1 MNEAPAVNILLP
13 GRKTKRALKCVLV
26 LALVFV
32 VVSSSTF
39 PYLPNIVNTF
49 FPWVSSS
56 ASSTS
61 KTGKGSNS
69 QVQTGPGT
77 SLPPGSLGTESAAQP
92 SFSQVT
98 DGSVP
103 PHVIAT
109 SSAFSYQTSYGTYS
123 FDRSAP
129 FIFSLQTSSGAI
141 LSKGSFFFVRTG
153 QAPLT
158 PGLSTVLVA
167 SDTQYVTRYEVLL
180 NKLVVGYLQLQVDF
194 QASSR
199 PKFSIQFSQT
209 SNWTLGHFNIVWAT
223 FTADQWARPS
233 GRPPLAISTLSS
245 VQQFSGS
252 SRVDIGPSGDPS
264 TWTDW
269 LTTDWSDAPGGVL
282 ETGPLVLAGL
292 RGTGHDIVF
301 PADQATID
309 PTQVT
314 TSNVNTATGYS
325 TQRKLA
331 YYAGRYYMFYYSGSS
346 IQMKSSTDQVTW
358 TAGFVEGGGTC
369 WGGAIGYNFDLAQ
382 SGSTIALVWL
392 YYNSSSTGDHTTALY
407 FKPGVIFDGDISW
420 GSCVKVASFVSQPY
434 SWPPSVTIGSD
445 GTYWVGGIW
454 NDANLNYNV
463 WIYKSADGSAF
474 SLSTNYLTSN
484 SASRYE
490 ALQLI
495 PLTTGRVM
503 SLTSHYSDA
512 AVRWRIWNPLATNG
526 GSWSSTQSLSMNF
539 QTNTPKWSLMSA
551 TSTPDGNVHMIFEQ
565 FTTTYQIV
573 YSFYNSTT
581 AQWTV
586 GPSLYNCSS
595 QCLYPT
601 ISSDSLG
608 NLYGFW
614 MALSAGVP
622 TYLIYSTKIKGQ
634 SWSATSQPFG
644 SGTNI
649 QNANWLSSSRTSTK
663 EVLLAWTLNT
673 TSPYKIFLGTI
684 PLSSGIASGPPLRPW
699 SRIGLATNEQY
710 FTQNGEYLSPG
721 NGLLTVSQTD
731 ISVQGRNGL
740 SLAITRVYVQPFT
753 LLQGSPIN
761 YETTPYANLGYG
773 WQLNLPWVGSQYLHF
788 LNAEMFPIVY
798 ANSTNTTNSTY
809 SVTVWSFENHQTEDF
824 LFARTNT
831 TNLSSHTSTITFRL
845 TTKDGAVYNFNNI
858 GAITS
863 LADRTGQNQISFSY
877 TGTLLSSITDTV
889 GRTATLKYNGGNQLA
904 NVTYGGQT
912 VRYGYSGSNLVTV
925 TDAAGR
931 VITLKYNG
939 ASAWLLTGVVYTAG
953 GNSTYTYGSIPVGTD
968 AINYYVILQNV
979 DNPGTIVK
987 TSSFSYNITDG
998 EVTSTVVK
1006 QSDGFNVQGFT
1017 NYVFNAKAN
1026 SLTRTVLNGT
1036 QVQMLKTQFWLDPL
1050 TGRSA
1055 QQDIFTGTSIARNFY
1070 NSQFYD
1076 NWGNVIYTRDN
1087 TGHESYQSFA
1097 NTNTQWTLQ
1106 SPGSM
1111 STTTN
1116 GRVFY
1121 DDFNGP
1127 TLNTTAWATGG
1138 SGTQLVRT
1146 VTGSLLKLQLA
1157 SSTQGTTQSN
1167 WVRSSATYGYPFY
1180 AEVQMMKGAG
1190 DGTGSAEFIL
1200 SPQQTGSTG
1209 NPFQNND
1216 ALRLLVTD
1224 GPTYEVLK
1232 IVGGV
1237 TTTVWSSGNRG
1248 THSLDWKIILTD
1260 RNTLKVW
1267 VNLGLSQGYQELYST
1282 TSLGLSTSFT
1292 PSYAYLV
1299 FENPSTTTYSG
1310 TFDYVGLSS
1319 SNTVTLTNLQANQK
1333 VDAYDWNNVLQSSG
1347 TVASGQ
1353 TSLSLNLTQFPF
1365 PYGYFKIYELDG
1377 RAVQFTSATREI
1389 WGGSTYAYN
1398 SPFRSGGDQRTST
1411 GFLQNSSK
1419 YVDES
1424 LPTGAVTYSDGG
1436 DSWVWA
1442 TGLVVPTIGD
1452 EAPSL
1457 ESVHVSQIVAG
1468 THEHYFNTSSQV
1480 LAATSGYYLIQY
1492 VYIPST
1498 AVPGEIMLQ
1507 FHTQGGTWEHRAYW
1521 GSNLIAACGTTGATC
1536 GTNGTPSRLPMGA
1549 LPTVRNAW
1557 IELIVK
1563 TDDVGVNGLN
1573 VDGWAYTLYN
1583 GGAYWDESDLASSS
1597 IQTVTMN
1604 NLLVGQKV
1612 ELYNSTG
1619 TLKTSATVASGQTSV
1634 TLNVYSVGINT
1645 FPYTGY
1651 VKVYGTTTSLQYY
1664 GPPMRDV
1671 WGGDVYSYNQPV
1683 FSNNFNPSTGI
1694 AFVTSV
1700 VVAGANSNAAT
1711 TASMAFTK
1719 GDLIVVYVSVGAGQ
1733 TVTSITDSGSPSST
1747 YTQRVSAVNGNT
1759 ITYLYTATAGT
1770 STSNTITV
1778 KISASGNFAISAAE
1792 YSGAIGFGAS
1802 HTSTGTSTAPSVSLT
1817 TQTSNSWVLV
1827 GFGWTGAG
1835 THSGD
1840 IGFVD
1845 RHGGSSNT
1853 QHLDYGDTNAAETVG
1868 TYSYSATLTESDAWA
1883 MIALEITMT
1892 NPPPASSIHNLR
1904 LGTAQYQNATS
1915 TPEQDYANY
1924 DILGNMLQDSQIHNG
1939 SPLTTTYTFDS
1950 YGNQASIINP
1960 DNEKTYNTYST
1971 TYQHAYLT
1979 NTTRVL
1985 TSNLNVT
1992 TNNVYNFTTG
2002 MQITSFDSVGN
2013 RTDFAFD
2020 QITRPVM
2027 IQHEAINASRT
2038 DMSFHF
2044 EDAADSFGIENEKG
2058 NYTDFHFD
2066 GQGRITTVQKYS
2078 GQLDASPVLA
2088 TDNFTYDWQNK
2099 EKTHTAPNGNVT
2111 SYQYDYLGRL
2121 VKVTNPDGTIRTTSY
2136 DGINLIQS
2144 DYDENGHRIDTIYDS
2159 MGRTIGIREYYS
2171 QAAYYSTSYIYN
2183 GVGNLAKSTDGKS
2196 QTTTYTYD
2204 DLGRLTLTV
2213 YPDGFNDTRTY
2224 DSIGNLI
2231 GKKDPNGNTIA
2242 YSYDNFNR
2250 LINETYPDGSKAT
2263 FSYDTKGN
2271 VLSLSYKG
2279 NSATFVYDSR
2289 NRETSETWTI
2299 SGSQYTLRYA
2309 YDGVGNLV
2317 STTYPD
2323 GTVVKYSIDP
2333 LNRVANVTSGGNTLA
2348 TFTYSNT
2355 SMVSK
2360 IVYGNGVQTS
2370 YTYDR
2375 LNRPSRIKIIQS
2387 STTLLDLNY
2396 TFDAVGNVASINTES
2411 YSYDFLNRQT
2421 VAAGAWG
2428 TVKYGYD
2435 GVGNRLWFYKSPTNT
2450 TYGYGAYDRLSS
2462 VGSTSYTYDNNGNQ
2476 KTQTTGSTTTSY
2488 FYDFDNRLTSVA
2500 RSSSTLG
2507 NYTYSAQGTRVQK
2520 IETGVTTVYLN
2531 RGFSVLYEKQTV
2543 GGSTTNDYVYIGSR
2557 LVAKLSG
2564 GSTYYF
2570 HQDALGSTRL
2580 VTTGSTTSFSSNYQP
2595 FGPQYAS
2602 SGTDPTYKY
2611 TDKPQDASSGLY
2623 YFGARYYNTTVGRF
2637 LSRDPAQSKT
2647 NDAQSL
2653 NPYAYAR
2660 NNPEKLTD
2668 PTGAY
2673 WISEWNEWGWRCVS
2687 WFWGMCTFSLPY
2699 WTIHISGGDSG
2710 IYFQAT
2716 QGIIGGFNS
2725 LLIWLA
2731 SWVSSINM
2739 DAFWAGVAAGVIL
2752 VIAAIVA
2759 LYAYRASIWM
2769 GMFVAGVIVGFGA
2782 FVAAKAFRNSTN
2794 DWGARWGF
2802 FLGLAA
2808 PLIVFAALLLGANN
2822 LGYII
2827 QSPPAPS
2834 SSLERWAIGWAIYA
2848 LGWGLFW
2855 VLGMYDALSRNVV
2868 FWSDI
2873 SGILAAF
2880 GALILQ

>member
-1 MNEAPAVNILLP
+1 MQTP
-13 GRKTKRALKCVLV
+13 GAYV
-26 LALVFV
+26 
-32 VVSSSTF
+32 
-39 PYLPNIVNTF
+39 
-49 FPWVSSS
+49 
-56 ASSTS
+56 
-61 KTGKGSNS
+61 
-69 QVQTGPGT
+69 
-77 SLPPGSLGTESAAQP
+77 
-92 SFSQVT
+92 
-98 DGSVP
+98 
-103 PHVIAT
+103 
-109 SSAFSYQTSYGTYS
+109 YQTSYGIYS

-129 FIFSLQTSSGAI
+129 FIFSLQTSSGVI

-167 SDTQYVTRYEVLL
+167 SDTQQVTRYEVLL

-199 PKFSIQFSQT
+199 PKFTIQFSET
-209 SNWTLGHFNIVWAT
+209 SNWTLGHFNIVWTT

-245 VQQFSGS
+245 VQQFSGP
-252 SRVDIGPSGDPS
+252 SRVDVGPSGDPS
-264 TWTDW
+264 TWTEW

-314 TSNVNTATGYS
+314 TSNVNTATSYS

-454 NDANLNYNV
+454 YDANLNYNV
-463 WIYKSADGSAF
+463 WIYKSTDGSTF
-474 SLSTNYLTSN
+474 SLSTNYFTSN
-484 SASRYE
+484 SGSRDE

-495 PLTTGRVM
+495 SLTTGRVM
-503 SLTSHYSDA
+503 SLTSHYSDS

-539 QTNTPKWSLMSA
+539 QTNTPKWNLMSA
-551 TSTPDGNVHMIFEQ
+551 TSTPDGNVHVIFEQ

-573 YSFYNSTT
+573 YSFYNSTA

-586 GPSLYNCSS
+586 GPSLYSCSS

-601 ISSDSLG
+601 ISSDALG

-614 MALSAGVP
+614 MALSSGVP

-663 EVLLAWTLNT
+663 EVLLTWTLNT

-684 PLSSGIASGPPLRPW
+684 PLPSGIPSGPPLRPW

-710 FTQNGEYLSPG
+710 FSQNGEYLSPG

-788 LNAEMFPIVY
+788 LNGEMFPIVY

-845 TTKDGAVYNFNNI
+845 TTKDGTVYNFNNL

-863 LADRTGQNQISFSY
+863 LADRTGQNQILFSY

-889 GRTATLKYNGGNQLA
+889 GRTATLKYNGSNQLA

-912 VRYGYSGSNLVTV
+912 VRYGYSGSNLATV

-931 VITLKYNG
+931 VVTLKYNG

-968 AINYYVILQNV
+968 AINYYVTLQNV

-1036 QVQMLKTQFWLDPL
+1036 QVQMLKTQFWFDPL
-1050 TGRSA
+1050 TGRSV
-1055 QQDIFTGTSIARNFY
+1055 QQDIFSGTSIARSFY

-1097 NTNTQWTLQ
+1097 NTNTQWTFQ

-1167 WVRSSATYGYPFY
+1167 WVRSSATYSYPFY
-1180 AEVQMMKGAG
+1180 AEVQTMKGAG

-1232 IVGGV
+1232 NVGGV
-1237 TTTVWSSGNRG
+1237 TTTVWSSGSRG

-1299 FENPSTTTYSG
+1299 YENPSTTTYSG

-1333 VDAYDWNNVLQSSG
+1333 VEAYDWNNVLQASG

-1365 PYGYFKIYELDG
+1365 PYGNFKIYELDG
-1377 RAVQFTSATREI
+1377 RTVQFTSATREI
-1389 WGGSTYAYN
+1389 WGGSTYAYI

-1457 ESVHVSQIVAG
+1457 ESVHVSQIVTG
-1468 THEHYFNTSSQV
+1468 THEHYFNSSSQV

-1492 VYIPST
+1492 VYIPSN
-1498 AVPGEIMLQ
+1498 AVPSEIMLQ

-1521 GSNLIAACGTTGATC
+1521 GSNLITGCGTTGATC

-1557 IELIVK
+1557 VELIVK
-1563 TDDVGVNGLN
+1563 TDDVVVNGLN
-1573 VDGWAYTLYN
+1573 IDGWAYTLYN

-1619 TLKTSATVASGQTSV
+1619 TLKASATVASGQTSV
-1634 TLNVYSVGINT
+1634 TLNVYSVGIST
-1645 FPYTGY
+1645 FPLSGY
-1651 VKVYGTTTSLQYY
+1651 MKVYFSSGGLQYSS
-1664 GPPMRDV
+1664 PLMTDI

-1683 FSNNFNPSTGI
+1683 FSNAFNP
-1694 AFVTSV
+1694 
-1700 VVAGANSNAAT
+1700 GA
-1711 TASMAFTK
+1711 
-1719 GDLIVVYVSVGAGQ
+1719 
-1733 TVTSITDSGSPSST
+1733 
-1747 YTQRVSAVNGNT
+1747 
-1759 ITYLYTATAGT
+1759 
-1770 STSNTITV
+1770 
-1778 KISASGNFAISAAE
+1778 
-1792 YSGAIGFGAS
+1792 
-1802 HTSTGTSTAPSVSLT
+1802 
-1817 TQTSNSWVLV
+1817 
-1827 GFGWTGAG
+1827 
-1835 THSGD
+1835 
-1840 IGFVD
+1840 
-1845 RHGGSSNT
+1845 
-1853 QHLDYGDTNAAETVG
+1853 VG
-1868 TYSYSATLTESDAWA
+1868 T
-1883 MIALEITMT
+1883 
-1892 NPPPASSIHNLR
+1892 SIHNSLI
-1904 LGTAQYQNATS
+1904 GTAQYQNATS
-1915 TPEQDYANY
+1915 TPEEDYSNY
-1924 DILGNMLQDSQIHNG
+1924 DVAGNILQGLLRHNG
-1939 SPLTTTYTFDS
+1939 SPLTTTYTYDS
-1950 YGNQASIINP
+1950 YGNKASNISP
-1960 DNEKTYNTYST
+1960 TAEKTYYSYSN

-1979 NTTRVL
+1979 TLTQVL
-1985 TSNLNVT
+1985 TSSVNVT
-1992 TNNVYNFTTG
+1992 TTYSYNFTTG
-2002 MQITSFDSVGN
+2002 QLVSIIDPKGNETDYTYDPINRMTSITHPAVGGI
-2013 RTDFAFD
+2013 R
-2020 QITRPVM
+2020 
-2027 IQHEAINASRT
+2027 S
-2038 DMSFHF
+2038 DMNFLF
-2044 EDAADSFGIENEKG
+2044 EDARNSFGIENEKG
-2058 NYTDFHFD
+2058 NYTDYDYD
-2066 GQGRITTVQKYS
+2066 GLNRVTQASTYKGALDSSPIISQLNYTYNWQGEV
-2078 GQLDASPVLA
+2078 
-2088 TDNFTYDWQNK
+2088 
-2099 EKTHTAPNGNVT
+2099 KTSQDPTGNVT
-2111 SYQYDYLGRL
+2111 TSSYDYLGRL
-2121 VKVTNPDGTIRTTSY
+2121 IKVVNPDGTSRTISY
-2136 DGINLIQS
+2136 DDVSLIQS
-2144 DYDENGHRIDTIYDS
+2144 NYDESGHRIDNLFDTLHKL
-2159 MGRTIGIREYYS
+2159 IGVREYYS
-2171 QAAYYSTSYIYN
+2171 QTSYYLTSYTYD
-2183 GVGNLAKSTDGKS
+2183 GLGNLAKSVAANS
-2196 QTTTYTYD
+2196 QVTTYTHD
-2204 DLGRLTLTV
+2204 DLNRLVLTI
-2213 YPDGFNDTRTY
+2213 YPDGFNETRSY
-2224 DSIGNLI
+2224 DGVGNLLTRKDAN
-2231 GKKDPNGNTIA
+2231 GKTMN
-2242 YSYDNFNR
+2242 YSYDSLNR
-2250 LINETYPDGSKAT
+2250 LGNLTYPDNSKAAFT
-2263 FSYDTKGN
+2263 YDKTNNMLTASYN
-2271 VLSLSYKG
+2271 G
-2279 NSATFVYDSR
+2279 NSVTLTYDSR
-2289 NRETSETWTI
+2289 NRETRETWTI
-2299 SGSQYTLRYA
+2299 GGNQYNLSYV
-2309 YDGVGNLV
+2309 YDQVGNIAA
-2317 STTYPD
+2317 TTYPD
-2323 GTVVKYSIDP
+2323 GTTVSMSIDP
-2333 LNRVANVTSGGNTLA
+2333 MNRATTVKTGGTTLA
-2348 TFTYSNT
+2348 TITYRPDSTIGNIT
-2355 SMVSK
+2355 
-2360 IVYGNGVQTS
+2360 YGNGVQS
-2370 YTYDR
+2370 TYKYDNR
-2375 LNRPSRIKIIQS
+2375 GRPSEVKVVQGQ
-2387 STTLLDLNY
+2387 TVLLDLNY
-2396 TFDAVGNVASINTES
+2396 GYDNIGNVRSIGTES
-2411 YSYDFLNRQT
+2411 YAYDYLNRLT
-2421 VAAGAWG
+2421 NGTGGWGA
-2428 TVKYGYD
+2428 TKYGYD
-2435 GVGNRLWFYKSPTNT
+2435 GVGNRLWLYQSPTNT
-2450 TYGYGAYDRLSS
+2450 TYSYGSYDRLSS
-2462 VGSTSYTYDNNGNQ
+2462 AGSTSYTYDNNGNRI
-2476 KTQTTGSTTTSY
+2476 TQVAGGITTIY
-2488 FYDFDNRLTSVA
+2488 NYDFENRLTSV
-2500 RSSSTLG
+2500 SQGSSTLG
-2507 NYTYSAQGTRVQK
+2507 NYTYSPWGQRIQK
-2520 IETGVTTVYLN
+2520 VESGVTTVYLN
-2531 RGFSVLYEKQTV
+2531 TGVNVIYEKQ
-2543 GGSTTNDYVYIGSR
+2543 GSTINDYVYSEGLLIG
-2557 LVAKLSG
+2557 KLSG
-2564 GSTYYF
+2564 ANTYYF
-2570 HQDALGSTRL
+2570 HQDLLGNTRL
-2580 VTTGSTTSFSSNYQP
+2580 VTSGGSTTFSSNYQP
-2595 FGPQYAS
+2595 FGPQYGPT
-2602 SGTDPTYKY
+2602 GTDPTYKY
-2611 TDKPQDASSGLY
+2611 TGKPQDSATGLY
-2623 YFGARYYNTTVGRF
+2623 YYGARYYDTAIGRF
-2637 LSRDPAQSKT
+2637 LSRDSIFGGLFDPQSSQPYSYVN
-2647 NDAQSL
+2647 ND
-2653 NPYAYAR
+2653 
-2660 NNPEKLTD
+2660 PERMVD
-2668 PTGAY
+2668 PTGHLRSLGVLTVQHCGWFGCNVLRELTVELNPFDQQAVDVGFVIGGGLTVISGFFTAGVGWAVGGAILYVLGTY
-2673 WISEWNEWGWRCVS
+2673 WWLAKYYTSQNQNLYLYGELVTRKVCNWFGCSEW
-2687 WFWGMCTFSLPY
+2687 PIY
-2699 WTIHISGGDSG
+2699 WE
-2710 IYFQAT
+2710 
-2716 QGIIGGFNS
+2716 
-2725 LLIWLA
+2725 
-2731 SWVSSINM
+2731 
-2739 DAFWAGVAAGVIL
+2739 AGVETDKLHNWSTGTSDYIGYYTFKPITNIWYG
-2752 VIAAIVA
+2752 IAAT
-2759 LYAYRASIWM
+2759 WWN
-2769 GMFVAGVIVGFGA
+2769 GPH
-2782 FVAAKAFRNSTN
+2782 N
-2794 DWGARWGF
+2794 DVW
-2802 FLGLAA
+2802 
-2808 PLIVFAALLLGANN
+2808 PP
-2822 LGYII
+2822 GY
-2827 QSPPAPS
+2827 
-2834 SSLERWAIGWAIYA
+2834 
-2848 LGWGLFW
+2848 
-2855 VLGMYDALSRNVV
+2855 
-2868 FWSDI
+2868 
-2873 SGILAAF
+2873 
-2880 GALILQ
+2880 

>member
-1 MNEAPAVNILLP
+1 MMQTP
-13 GRKTKRALKCVLV
+13 GAYV
-26 LALVFV
+26 
-32 VVSSSTF
+32 
-39 PYLPNIVNTF
+39 
-49 FPWVSSS
+49 
-56 ASSTS
+56 
-61 KTGKGSNS
+61 
-69 QVQTGPGT
+69 
-77 SLPPGSLGTESAAQP
+77 
-92 SFSQVT
+92 
-98 DGSVP
+98 
-103 PHVIAT
+103 
-109 SSAFSYQTSYGTYS
+109 YQTSYGIYS
-123 FDRSAP
+123 FDRSAS
-129 FIFSLQTSSGAI
+129 FIFSLQTSSGVI

-167 SDTQYVTRYEVLL
+167 SDTQYVTRYEVIL
-180 NKLVVGYLQLQVDF
+180 NNLIVGSLQLQVDF

-199 PKFSIQFSQT
+199 PKFSIQFSET
-209 SNWTLGHFNIVWAT
+209 SNWTLGHFNIVWTT
-223 FTADQWARPS
+223 FTADQWARSS

-245 VQQFSGS
+245 VQQFAGS
-252 SRVDIGPSGDPS
+252 SRVDVGPSGDPS

-292 RGTGHDIVF
+292 RGTGHEIVF

-314 TSNVNTATGYS
+314 TSNVNTATSFS

-454 NDANLNYNV
+454 YDANLNYNV
-463 WIYKSADGSAF
+463 WIYKSTDGSTF
-474 SLSTNYLTSN
+474 TLSTNYLTSN
-484 SASRYE
+484 SASRDE

-503 SLTSHYSDA
+503 SLTSHYYDST
-512 AVRWRIWNPLATNG
+512 VRWRVWNPLATNG
-526 GSWSSTQSLSMNF
+526 GSWSATQSLSMNF
-539 QTNTPKWSLMSA
+539 QINTPKWNLMSA
-551 TSTPDGNVHMIFEQ
+551 TSTPDGNVHMVFEQ

-586 GPSLYNCSS
+586 GPSLYSCSS

-608 NLYGFW
+608 NLYAFW
-614 MALSAGVP
+614 MALSSGVP

-634 SWSATSQPFG
+634 SWSAASQPFG

-663 EVLLAWTLNT
+663 EVLLTWTLNT

-684 PLSSGIASGPPLRPW
+684 PLPSGIASGPPLRPW

-761 YETTPYANLGYG
+761 YETTPYASLGYG

-788 LNAEMFPIVY
+788 LNGEMFPIVY

-845 TTKDGAVYNFNNI
+845 TTKDGTVYNLNNI
-858 GAITS
+858 GSISS

-889 GRTATLKYNGGNQLA
+889 GRTATLKYNGSNQLA

-925 TDAAGR
+925 TDAVGR

-939 ASAWLLTGVVYTAG
+939 VSAWLLTGVVYTAG
-953 GNSTYTYGSIPVGTD
+953 GNSTYTYGSMPVGTD
-968 AINYYVILQNV
+968 AINYYVTLQNV

-1036 QVQMLKTQFWLDPL
+1036 QVQMLKTQFWFDPL
-1050 TGRSA
+1050 TGRSV
-1055 QQDIFTGTSIARNFY
+1055 QQDIFTGTSIGRSFY

-1097 NTNTQWTLQ
+1097 NTNTQWTFQ

-1138 SGTQLVRT
+1138 SGIQLVRT

-1333 VDAYDWNNVLQSSG
+1333 VEAYDWNNVLQASG

-1353 TSLSLNLTQFPF
+1353 TNLSLNLTQFPF

-1377 RAVQFTSATREI
+1377 RTVQFTSATREI
-1389 WGGSTYAYN
+1389 WGGSTYAYT
-1398 SPFRSGGDQRTST
+1398 SPFRSGADQRTST

-1424 LPTGAVTYSDGG
+1424 LPTGAVTHSDGG

-1457 ESVHVSQIVAG
+1457 ESVHVSQVVSG
-1468 THEHYFNTSSQV
+1468 THEHYFNSSSQV

-1492 VYIPST
+1492 VYIPSN
-1498 AVPGEIMLQ
+1498 AVPSEIMLQ

-1521 GSNLIAACGTTGATC
+1521 GSNLITACGTTGATC
-1536 GTNGTPSRLPMGA
+1536 GTNGTPSRLPMGV

-1557 IELIVK
+1557 VELIVK

-1619 TLKTSATVASGQTSV
+1619 TLKASATVASGQTSV

-1645 FPYTGY
+1645 FPLSGY
-1651 VKVYGTTTSLQYY
+1651 MKVYSSSGGLQYSS
-1664 GPPMRDV
+1664 PLMTDI

-1683 FSNNFNPSTGI
+1683 FSNSFNPG
-1694 AFVTSV
+1694 
-1700 VVAGANSNAAT
+1700 
-1711 TASMAFTK
+1711 SM
-1719 GDLIVVYVSVGAGQ
+1719 
-1733 TVTSITDSGSPSST
+1733 SSSLHS
-1747 YTQRVSAVNGNT
+1747 QR
-1759 ITYLYTATAGT
+1759 
-1770 STSNTITV
+1770 
-1778 KISASGNFAISAAE
+1778 
-1792 YSGAIGFGAS
+1792 
-1802 HTSTGTSTAPSVSLT
+1802 
-1817 TQTSNSWVLV
+1817 
-1827 GFGWTGAG
+1827 
-1835 THSGD
+1835 
-1840 IGFVD
+1840 
-1845 RHGGSSNT
+1845 
-1853 QHLDYGDTNAAETVG
+1853 
-1868 TYSYSATLTESDAWA
+1868 
-1883 MIALEITMT
+1883 M
-1892 NPPPASSIHNLR
+1892 
-1904 LGTAQYQNATS
+1904 GTAQYQNATS
-1915 TPEQDYANY
+1915 TPEEDYSNY
-1924 DILGNMLQDSQIHNG
+1924 DSVGDLLQDLLRHNG
-1939 SPLTTTYTFDS
+1939 SPLTTTNTYDS
-1950 YGNQASIINP
+1950 YGNMLSSINP
-1960 DNEKTYNTYST
+1960 SNEKTYNTYST
-1971 TYQHAYLT
+1971 TYQRAYLT
-1979 NTTRVL
+1979 NATRVL
-1985 TSNLNVT
+1985 SSSVNVT
-1992 TNNVYNFTTG
+1992 TSYTYNFTTG
-2002 MQITSFDSVGN
+2002 M
-2013 RTDFAFD
+2013 AL
-2020 QITRPVM
+2020 
-2027 IQHEAINASRT
+2027 
-2038 DMSFHF
+2038 
-2044 EDAADSFGIENEKG
+2044 
-2058 NYTDFHFD
+2058 
-2066 GQGRITTVQKYS
+2066 TVK
-2078 GQLDASPVLA
+2078 DPM
-2088 TDNFTYDWQNK
+2088 
-2099 EKTHTAPNGNVT
+2099 GNVT
-2111 SYQYDYLGRL
+2111 SYQYDSIDRTTIVKWATVGGVSANMTFLFQDSDNSFGIKNEKANYTDVDYDGQNRLTQLSSYKGALYTSPIVSQQNYTYDWQGQMKTSQDPTGNVTTYSYDYLGRL
-2121 VKVTNPDGTIRTTSY
+2121 SKVTNPGGSIRTISY
-2136 DGINLIQS
+2136 DDVNLIQMN
-2144 DYDENGHRIDTIYDS
+2144 YDENGHRTDYLYDALH
-2159 MGRTIGIREYYS
+2159 RLIVAREYYS
-2171 QAAYYSTSYIYN
+2171 PTNYYLTSYSYN
-2183 GVGNLAKSTDGKS
+2183 GVGDLAKKVDAKS
-2196 QTTTYTYD
+2196 QTTTYSYD
-2204 DLGRLTLTV
+2204 DLNRLVLTV
-2213 YPDGFNDTRTY
+2213 YPDGFNETRSY
-2224 DSIGNLI
+2224 DSIRNLI
-2231 GKKDPNGNTIA
+2231 SKKDPNGKTVN
-2242 YSYDNFNR
+2242 YGYDALNR
-2250 LINETYPDGSKAT
+2250 VMNVTYPDSTKAT
-2263 FSYDTKGN
+2263 YTYDKNGN
-2271 VLSLSYKG
+2271 KLSLSYLG
-2279 NSATFVYDSR
+2279 NSATFTYDSR
-2289 NRETSETWTI
+2289 NRETGETWTI
-2299 SGSQYTLRYA
+2299 GGSQYTLSYA
-2309 YDGVGNLV
+2309 YDQVGNIA
-2317 STTYPD
+2317 SITYPD
-2323 GTVVKYSIDP
+2323 ATKVNYTIDP
-2333 LNRVANVTSGGNTLA
+2333 LNRATTVKSGSTTLA
-2348 TFTYSNT
+2348 AINYRPD
-2355 SMVSK
+2355 SK
-2360 IVYGNGVQTS
+2360 IANITYGNNVVTTYQYDSRGRPTEIKVQG
-2370 YTYDR
+2370 
-2375 LNRPSRIKIIQS
+2375 Q
-2387 STTLLDLNY
+2387 TTLLDLNY
-2396 TFDAVGNVASINTES
+2396 GFDGVGNVISIGSES
-2411 YSYDFLNRQT
+2411 YSYDFLNRLT
-2421 VAAGAWG
+2421 TATGPWG

-2435 GVGNRLWFYKSPTNT
+2435 GVGNRLWLYQSPTNT
-2450 TYGYGAYDRLSS
+2450 TYVYGLYDRLTS
-2462 VGSTSYTYDNNGNQ
+2462 VGSTTYTYDNNGNRL
-2476 KTQTTGSTTTSY
+2476 TQVSGGTTTKY
-2488 FYDFDNRLTSVA
+2488 NYDFENRMISVSQGA
-2500 RSSSTLG
+2500 STLG
-2507 NYTYSAQGTRVQK
+2507 NYTYSPFGQRIQK
-2520 IETGVTTVYLN
+2520 IESGVATTYVNY
-2531 RGFSVLYEKQTV
+2531 GVDVLYEKVGTTV
-2543 GGSTTNDYVYIGSR
+2543 NDYVLVGNMVLSKLTGSN
-2557 LVAKLSG
+2557 
-2564 GSTYYF
+2564 TYYF
-2570 HQDALGSTRL
+2570 HQDFTGSTRL
-2580 VTTGSTTSFSSNYQP
+2580 VTIGSNTNFSSNFQP
-2595 FGPQYAS
+2595 FGAQYGA

-2611 TDKPQDASSGLY
+2611 TGKPQDPATSLY
-2623 YFGARYYNTTVGRF
+2623 YYGARYYDTAIGRF
-2637 LSRDPAQSKT
+2637 LSRDPATAPFGSSQS
-2647 NDAQSL
+2647 SCR
-2653 NPYAYAR
+2653 YSYVR
-2660 NNPEKLTD
+2660 NNPETLTD
-2668 PTGAY
+2668 PSGA
-2673 WISEWNEWGWRCVS
+2673 CVS
-2687 WFWGMCTFSLPY
+2687 HY
-2699 WTIHISGGDSG
+2699 
-2710 IYFQAT
+2710 
-2716 QGIIGGFNS
+2716 
-2725 LLIWLA
+2725 WLA
-2731 SWVSSINM
+2731 SQLVLIPASLMGLYWLQWSMPFI
-2739 DAFWAGVAAGVIL
+2739 WAGLVGYMLVFVVPGAAWY
-2752 VIAAIVA
+2752 IANGD
-2759 LYAYRASIWM
+2759 Y
-2769 GMFVAGVIVGFGA
+2769 
-2782 FVAAKAFRNSTN
+2782 
-2794 DWGARWGF
+2794 
-2802 FLGLAA
+2802 
-2808 PLIVFAALLLGANN
+2808 
-2822 LGYII
+2822 
-2827 QSPPAPS
+2827 
-2834 SSLERWAIGWAIYA
+2834 
-2848 LGWGLFW
+2848 WGLFW
-2855 VLGMYDALSRNVV
+2855 NVV
-2868 FWSDI
+2868 IRGSWQVIWTIGKYMGWWGWLSFAGKIASNTWWI
-2873 SGILAAF
+2873 PLVITF
-2880 GALILQ
+2880 GSFFVWLMYYYVSPPYQYQLCPW